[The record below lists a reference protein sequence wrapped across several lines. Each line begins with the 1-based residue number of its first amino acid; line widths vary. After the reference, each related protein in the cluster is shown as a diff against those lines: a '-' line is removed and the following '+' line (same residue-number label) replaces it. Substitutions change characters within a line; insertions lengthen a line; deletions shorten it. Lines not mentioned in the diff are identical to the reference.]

1 MMIIL
6 TKIKGSDGDIFLQNS
21 FRTRLR
27 ELLILYYMEFV
38 LIIIN
43 SQKRA
48 DKDFIREFCRVR
60 ICFEIFI
67 RNLVFDSPEKRESLS
82 KICFI
87 IV

>member
-6 TKIKGSDGDIFLQNS
+6 TKIKGSDGHIFLQS
-21 FRTRLR
+21 SLRTRLR
-27 ELLILYYMEFV
+27 ELLILYYVEFV

-60 ICFEIFI
+60 ILFVSKF
-67 RNLVFDSPEKRESLS
+67 LS
-82 KICFI
+82 GIWFS
-87 IV
+87 IVPKNVRVCRKYVL